1 MKKTI
6 LLLSTTLTLFASQT
20 LWTDIDGDKKQD
32 KIELVKQKGS
42 VTIRCKLTAQNRVY
56 KSKPFEYGIG
66 EASLSKKRGGFILD
80 ITQNREEVSYQFR
93 YEPKV
98 KKIRL
103 IGLNYF
109 SMTGNISHS
118 TSSKNSLNLLTQK
131 FVGEYE
137 YYSPTTQE
145 YKKLPTFY
153 IKYPIKKFYLN
164 SDLSA
169 LVRKIEVNSDKYES
183 KACKKY
189 ETSSKSMVS
198 FIKRNFP
205 HHKLFKNFKEDIES
219 NSDINIL
226 VLEKNGKMTVA
237 LVKSTKRGF
246 KLIGKNSHIFNK
258 KDSISVTQ
266 RGRYISFEA
275 GTAKGLEIYTFRY
288 NLKYRQWYLYKCGLS
303 KNSKTIKLKT
313 KKDFGVVRFKD
324 FMRSQFRF

>member
-1 MKKTI
+1 MKKII

-56 KSKPFEYGIG
+56 KSKLFEGK
-66 EASLSKKRGGFILD
+66 ASLSKKRGGFILD
-80 ITQNREEVSYQFR
+80 VTQNREEVSYQFR

-137 YYSPTTQE
+137 YYSPATGE

-153 IKYPIKKFYLN
+153 TKYPVKKFYLN

-169 LVRKIEVNSDKYES
+169 LVQKIEADSDKYES
-183 KACKKY
+183 KVCKKY
-189 ETSSKSMVS
+189 ETSSKSMAS
-198 FIKRNFP
+198 FLKKNFP
-205 HHKLFKNFKEDIES
+205 QYKLFKNFKDIFQ
-219 NSDINIL
+219 DKDMNIL
-226 VLEKNGKMTVA
+226 VLKKNGKITVA
-237 LVKSTKRGF
+237 LVKSTNRGF
-246 KLIGKNSHIFNK
+246 RLIGKNSHIFNK
-258 KDSISVTQ
+258 KDTINVVQ
-266 RGRYISFEA
+266 MGRYISFEA
-275 GTAKGLEIYTFRY
+275 GTDKGLEIYTFRY
-288 NLKYRQWYLYKCGLS
+288 NPKYKRWYLYKAGLE
-303 KNSKTIKLKT
+303 KNGKTIKLKT

-324 FMRSQFRF
+324 FRRSQFRF

>member
-1 MKKTI
+1 MKKII

-80 ITQNREEVSYQFR
+80 VTQNREEVSYQFR

-137 YYSPTTQE
+137 YYSPDTEE

-153 IKYPIKKFYLN
+153 TKYPVKKFYLN

-169 LVRKIEVNSDKYES
+169 LVRKIAKNSNKYES
-183 KACKKY
+183 KACKRY
-189 ETSSKSMVS
+189 EKSSKSMAS
-198 FIKRNFP
+198 FLKRNFP
-205 HHKLFKNFKEDIES
+205 QHKLFKKFKDIFHDK
-219 NSDINIL
+219 DINIL
-226 VLEKNGKMTVA
+226 VLKRNGKITVA
-237 LVKSTKRGF
+237 LVKSTNRGF

-313 KKDFGVVRFKD
+313 KKDFGVVRFVN
-324 FMRSQFRF
+324 FRRSKFKF